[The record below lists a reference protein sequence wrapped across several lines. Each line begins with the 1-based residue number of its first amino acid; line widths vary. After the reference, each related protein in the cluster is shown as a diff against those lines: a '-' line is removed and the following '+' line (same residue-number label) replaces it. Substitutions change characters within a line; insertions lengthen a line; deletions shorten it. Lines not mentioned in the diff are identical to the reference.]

1 MADHG
6 HRRSLPGVA
15 TGLLWVLAGGAASEA
30 RAAGTW
36 SMQAAAAYVEVSGH
50 DPHVLAVR
58 GGGGGDATALETE
71 SALGYRA
78 AVLYD
83 RGRWAYGLDFFIH
96 RTDQG
101 AGPLR
106 TAATAGADQRV
117 FELPHRSFASREPG
131 EVLYFQTLEDTTV
144 ELWVVDLYAR
154 RQLAASG
161 GRSLA
166 LLLGLRN
173 SDFDNDYRAIAG
185 IEAVGGTRIDA
196 SSNYSRL
203 SGPLAGLAGTLVRG
217 RHSLVA
223 DLRQS
228 VVFGDVEL
236 TRTLRDFTG
245 PPGPFAGPPEELP
258 PGPIQAR
265 LATTDSITV
274 PMTDLRLAWTVA
286 LGERWTLGAS
296 AGGTVWWDLA
306 VPPGVVPARP
316 DALETTDLVTYDVS
330 AGVGFRF

>member
-1 MADHG
+1 
-6 HRRSLPGVA
+6 
-15 TGLLWVLAGGAASEA
+15 
-30 RAAGTW
+30 
-36 SMQAAAAYVEVSGH
+36 
-50 DPHVLAVR
+50 
-58 GGGGGDATALETE
+58 
-71 SALGYRA
+71 
-78 AVLYD
+78 
-83 RGRWAYGLDFFIH
+83 
-96 RTDQG
+96 
-101 AGPLR
+101 
-106 TAATAGADQRV
+106 
-117 FELPHRSFASREPG
+117 
-131 EVLYFQTLEDTTV
+131 VLYFQVLEDTTV

-154 RQLAASG
+154 RQLVASE

-203 SGPLAGLAGTLVRG
+203 SGPLAGLAATLARG

-245 PPGPFAGPPEELP
+245 PPGPFAGPPEEVP

-265 LATTDSITV
+265 LATTENITV

-306 VPPGVVPARP
+306 VPPGVVPDRP

-330 AGVGFRF
+330 ASAGFRF